1 MRGMKIEL
9 PEETVKEAILA
20 CLQRTGLRAT
30 AETKVSVVSKEGEP
44 LVVAVTCLEAVPAY
58 IAVEPQRQPVTAP
71 APAPAPAQARAKA
84 AAPVKPAKKID
95 VEKMLYGGQPAW
107 PEAAPHLPDE
117 NGKIAMPDAGVHEPG
132 QLDSTAVV
140 TFDIK
145 RFEVFDIPASAE
157 SHRTGGMRA
166 YDAPA
171 EPDDVPAEYRA
182 GPSPVE

>member
-20 CLQRTGLRAT
+20 YLQRTGLRAT
-30 AETKVSVVSKEGEP
+30 AETKVSVVSGAKKP
-44 LVVAVTCLEAVPAY
+44 LVVAVTNLESVPAY
-58 IAVEPQRQPVTAP
+58 IAVEPQRQPDATAATAP
-71 APAPAPAQARAKA
+71 VQARAATPAKTA
-84 AAPVKPAKKID
+84 KQPAKKID
-95 VEKMLYGGQPAW
+95 VEKLLYGGQAAW
-107 PEAAPHLPDE
+107 PEAEPHLPDE